1 MEYPFSPD
9 QILNFFYSET
19 WGQILYFIK
28 LTSGLVSFVLFVGI
42 VILGVKTQK
51 FWYKFSDIAKA
62 VEGVR
67 EIQIKGKIIKRWE
80 EVAAKSKSHIE
91 SDWKFAVVE
100 ADKFMDD
107 LIKQIGF
114 KGRDMGERLKQI
126 NPSQISNINEIWQ
139 AHKIRNNLVH
149 DPDFKITYSDV
160 EFVVKTYEKTLK
172 ELELI

>member
-1 MEYPFSPD
+1 MEYPFSPE
-9 QILNFFYSET
+9 QITDFFYSET
-19 WGQILYFIK
+19 WKRILYFIK
-28 LTSGLVSFVLFVGI
+28 LFSGLISLALFAGI
-42 VILGVKTQK
+42 IVLGVKTQK
-51 FWYKFSDIAKA
+51 FWERFSNIAKA

-67 EIQIKGKIIKRWE
+67 EIKIKGKTIKRWE
-80 EVAAKSKSHIE
+80 EITTKSKSHIE
-91 SDWKFAVVE
+91 SDWKISVVE

-114 KGRDMGERLKQI
+114 KGKDMGERLKQI

-149 DPDFKITYSDV
+149 DPNFKITFNDA

>member
-1 MEYPFSPD
+1 MDYPFSPD
-9 QILNFFYSET
+9 QILDFFYSET
-19 WGQILYFIK
+19 WEQILYFIK
-28 LTSGLVSFVLFVGI
+28 LISGLISFVLFVGI

-51 FWYKFSDIAKA
+51 FWERFANIATA

-67 EIQIKGKIIKRWE
+67 EIQVKGKIIKKWE
-80 EVAAKSKSHIE
+80 EIMAKSKSHIE
-91 SDWKFAVVE
+91 SDWKIAVVE

-114 KGRDMGERLKQI
+114 KGRDMGERLKQV

-149 DPDFKITYSDV
+149 DPNFKITYGDA